1 MHVFLMQFACNM
13 VDLHTWNTCVML
25 QCPCIVAAFTRYSF
39 KHTNF
44 ILELL
49 QLVQGNK
56 WTDVKYNEV

>member
-1 MHVFLMQFACNM
+1 MQAFSLSAQFAGESAI
-13 VDLHTWNTCVML
+13 
-25 QCPCIVAAFTRYSF
+25 IVAAFTRYSF

>member
-1 MHVFLMQFACNM
+1 MSVFL
-13 VDLHTWNTCVML
+13 HT
-25 QCPCIVAAFTRYSF
+25 IVAAFTRYSF
-39 KHTNF
+39 LHTNF